1 MTVYSKNSGSY
12 INFIYRK
19 TEINLKWRL
28 ERIDQMTLS
37 LAEQQRIFVTLH
49 VVASRIF
56 FDNIRTFTSRM
67 TKTNEAFSMDT
78 EYSGNVCVIG

>member
-1 MTVYSKNSGSY
+1 
-12 INFIYRK
+12 
-19 TEINLKWRL
+19 
-28 ERIDQMTLS
+28 MTLS

-56 FDNIRTFTSRM
+56 FDNIRTFTSLM

-78 EYSGNVCVIG
+78 VSDNVCVIGWNY